1 MHRRPC
7 WPGPN
12 PHSRRND
19 TGPRVGR
26 LSGRAG
32 SGGKADEFAAHGL
45 AGARAGRLAER
56 ANRRPFPPRL
66 RRRAGHRI
74 HYVEGIACLSFILP
88 GLLVMT
94 VAARA
99 FANCPASVF
108 QATNEGCAEDVL
120 PSPLRPWQAGAFLH
134 EGRPAARLGRRSH
147 RRVRLA
153 SRRAGQRGR
162 RLAPFLVGRFAF
174 SLMRR

>member
-1 MHRRPC
+1 VHRRPC
-7 WPGPN
+7 WPGLN
-12 PHSRRND
+12 AHSHRND

-32 SGGKADEFAAHGL
+32 SGGKAGEFAAHGL

-56 ANRRPFPPRL
+56 ANRRPFPRRL

-74 HYVEGIACLSFILP
+74 HYVEGIACLSFIMP
-88 GLLVMT
+88 GLLVLT

-108 QATNEGCAEDVL
+108 QATNEGYAEDVL
-120 PSPLRPWQAGAFLH
+120 TSALRPWQLALSYMSGGLLHGLVAVLTVALVPLPGAQDR
-134 EGRPAARLGRRSH
+134 EGAVWRPL
-147 RRVRLA
+147 
-153 SRRAGQRGR
+153 
-162 RLAPFLVGRFAF
+162 LVGRVSF